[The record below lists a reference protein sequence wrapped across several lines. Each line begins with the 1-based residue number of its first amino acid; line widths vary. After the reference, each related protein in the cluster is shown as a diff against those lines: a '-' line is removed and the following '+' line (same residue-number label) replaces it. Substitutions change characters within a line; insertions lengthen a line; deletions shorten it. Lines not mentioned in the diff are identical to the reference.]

1 MQIQQYE
8 ERLRVA
14 MLQSDVAALDEL
26 IDDDLLFVGPGGEIH
41 TKEDDLQLH
50 RSGARRMSRADWLA
64 VEVRH
69 YGAVCITVVT
79 AQLSGTFLAEPF
91 SGQFRYIRTWTEHE
105 GAWRVVAGSVSVV
118 AADNL
123 QHLNH
128 DVSTSIG

>member
-26 IDDDLLFVGPGGEIH
+26 IDDDLLFVGPGGGIH

-50 RSGARRMSRADWLA
+50 RSGAQRMSQADWLA

-69 YGAVCITVVT
+69 YGAACVTVVT

-91 SGQFRYIRTWTEHE
+91 SGQFRYIRTWAERE
-105 GAWRVVAGSVSVV
+105 GAWRVVAGSVSVI
-118 AADNL
+118 AAENP
-123 QHLNH
+123 HRGTP
-128 DVSTSIG
+128 DVSTSMA

>member
-1 MQIQQYE
+1 MQMQKYE

-26 IDDDLLFVGPGGEIH
+26 IDDDLMFVGPGGEIF
-41 TKEDDLQLH
+41 TKQDDLQLH
-50 RSGARRMSRADWLA
+50 RSGTQRLSQADWLA

-91 SGQFRYIRTWTEHE
+91 SGRFPYVRTWAERE
-105 GAWRVVAGSVSVV
+105 GIWRVVAGSVSVI
-118 AADNL
+118 AAER
-123 QHLNH
+123 
-128 DVSTSIG
+128 S